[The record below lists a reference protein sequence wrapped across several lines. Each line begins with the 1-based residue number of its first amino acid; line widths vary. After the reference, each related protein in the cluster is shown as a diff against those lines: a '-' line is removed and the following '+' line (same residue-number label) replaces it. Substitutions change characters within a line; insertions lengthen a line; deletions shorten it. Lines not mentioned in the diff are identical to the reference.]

1 MAEVPRG
8 YLPPQ
13 PTHPTYGYMTPD
25 ELEAFEAMERE
36 RLGLVPEVEE
46 PAVAARVEEHEVPD
60 LVGPP
65 MSPWAPLQPPLQ
77 PPRPPPV
84 QPPPAQPA
92 PTGVPLGRGEKGV
105 EQPHAAAPEP
115 PPVPWVPSPPPE
127 PWVAPS
133 VPDPDPVPEPGA
145 ELEPEPVPVPE
156 PEVEPKREPVPLSP
170 PVEPDTE
177 PGPPAPEP
185 AADPGPGE
193 GTGWGDFGDFVWD
206 SYQQQWV
213 LASTEPPR

>member
-25 ELEAFEAMERE
+25 ELEAFEALERE
-36 RLGLVPEVEE
+36 RLGLVPEVEDPGVLE
-46 PAVAARVEEHEVPD
+46 PEAAEVPER
-60 LVGPP
+60 VVPP
-65 MSPWAPLQPPLQ
+65 MSPWALQVPL
-77 PPRPPPV
+77 PPPV

-133 VPDPDPVPEPGA
+133 VPDPDPVPEPAA
-145 ELEPEPVPVPE
+145 EPAPVPE
-156 PEVEPKREPVPLSP
+156 PAGEPEREPVPMSP
-170 PVEPDTE
+170 PSVEPE
-177 PGPPAPEP
+177 ARPLPARAAP
-185 AADPGPGE
+185 AAVPARRE
-193 GTGWGDFGDFVWD
+193 GTGQGDFGDFVWD
-206 SYQQQWV
+206 AYGQQWV
-213 LASTEPPR
+213 RQDPEPAGGDSST